1 MKRLPSFLHF
11 GDTYCSDGTN
21 RDLNVLQ
28 GVPTGLT
35 DFAWQILQKAAPD
48 LIPKINDAVPQFA
61 NGKFGIFKGKND
73 TVKDMFY
80 RVNNDVGSC
89 EFMQILEFN
98 GKASLNDFWWPDVGR
113 TPSAVCACI
122 HLFDWFFRS
131 IQNNTFLD

>member
-80 RVNNDVGSC
+80 RVNNGDGGLS

-98 GKASLNDFWWPDVGR
+98 GKATLNEFWWPDVAR
-113 TPSAVCACI
+113 KPSTVCTYITTTC
-122 HLFDWFFRS
+122 
-131 IQNNTFLD
+131 